1 VRPDLRRRITISL
14 IFLITCAFLSV
25 INAYCDDRSYY
36 MSNFKINAQ
45 LDSMGNMDIIEEI
58 TYEFDGSFSGV
69 YRTLKT
75 ADSDG
80 IEAVEVYKKQLDML
94 SPFVQD
100 NSERENTFQLIDEG
114 DGIRLKI
121 FSSAVNE
128 STTFTLKY
136 RVLNVAEK
144 YNDIAEINWK
154 FMGEDT
160 EVKIENF
167 ELVIRIPEGADKEQ
181 IKVFGH
187 GPLSGVSEIADS
199 RTVVLRV
206 DELPPRNFVEA
217 RVLFPP
223 ELIKGSKKVFNKDAL
238 AEIMSE
244 EKGFADEANAIRA
257 KARIVVRFSFVYVLF
272 ELLMIVYLYFKFDK
286 EYKAKFKG
294 DYFRE
299 LPGSYSPAVLAMLW
313 NFGSVRPRDLTATL
327 MDLVRRKY
335 LELIVEK
342 EEINGLFGNRAENGY
357 LFRLNKEAD
366 LEALSP
372 HEKYAIEWLIFKIG
386 DGEQVSLEDIENSS
400 KTREGAID
408 FRRDYDIWTGHV
420 QSEADSYSFFDR
432 NTVKGILFGVLT
444 AVIGMV
450 FGGYTAARH
459 ENILGFVILMLVS
472 IILLIY
478 SLTIRRRS
486 KSGVEQFK
494 MWKAFRKFLRHF
506 SSLDKADLP
515 AVTMWEHYLV
525 YAITLGVAKEVISQL
540 KLVFR
545 EEDFN
550 NSHLTYLY
558 YGRYGHRHNYFDTI
572 DNVTNSMV
580 KSTESV
586 YRQAVS
592 KTSSGSGGGGGFSG
606 GGGRGGGGGGA
617 GAF

>member
-1 VRPDLRRRITISL
+1 MRRRITILL
-14 IFLITCAFLSV
+14 IFLITCALLSV
-25 INAYCDDRSYY
+25 ITAYCDDRSYY
-36 MSNFKINAQ
+36 MSSFKINAQ

-58 TYEFDGSFSGV
+58 TYEFDGSFRGV
-69 YRTLKT
+69 YRTLRT
-75 ADSDG
+75 AGSDG
-80 IEAVEVYKKQLDML
+80 IEAVEVYKKQPDML

-100 NSERENTFQLIDEG
+100 NSERDNTFQLIGE
-114 DGIRLKI
+114 DGGIKLKI
-121 FSSAVNE
+121 FSAAVNE
-128 STTFTLKY
+128 SRTFILKY
-136 RVLNVAEK
+136 RVLNAAAK
-144 YNDIAEINWK
+144 FNDIAEIYWK

-167 ELVIRIPEGADKEQ
+167 ELVIKIPEGADKEQ

-187 GPLSGVSEIADS
+187 GPLSGFSEIADS
-199 RTVVLRV
+199 KTVVLRV
-206 DELPPRNFVEA
+206 DELPARNFVEA

-223 ELIKGSKKVFNKDAL
+223 ELINDSKKVFNRDAL

-244 EKGFADEANAIRA
+244 EQGFADEANEIRT
-257 KARIVVRFSFVYVLF
+257 KARIIVGFSFVYVLF

-286 EYKAKFKG
+286 EYKAKFAG

-299 LPGSYSPAVLAMLW
+299 LPGSYSPAVLAVLW

-342 EEINGLFGNRAENGY
+342 EEVNGLFGSRADNEY
-357 LFRLNKEAD
+357 VFKLNKEAD
-366 LEALSP
+366 LMVLSP
-372 HEKYAIEWLIFKIG
+372 HEKYAIEWLIFRIG
-386 DGEQVSLEDIENSS
+386 DGERVSLEDIENSS
-400 KTREGAID
+400 KTRESAID
-408 FRRDYDIWTGHV
+408 FSRDYDIWTGLV
-420 QSEADSYSFFDR
+420 KSEADSYSFFDK

-444 AVIGMV
+444 AVIGMI

-459 ENILGFVILMLVS
+459 DNILGFAILMAVS

-515 AVTMWEHYLV
+515 AVIMWEHYLV
-525 YAITLGVAKEVISQL
+525 YAISLGVAKEVISQL
-540 KLVFR
+540 RLVFR

-558 YGRYGHRHNYFDTI
+558 YGRYGHIHNYFDTI
-572 DNVTNSMV
+572 DNITDSMV
-580 KSTESV
+580 KTTESV
-586 YRQAVS
+586 YRQAMS
-592 KTSSGSGGGGGFSG
+592 KASSGSGGGGGFSG

>member
-1 VRPDLRRRITISL
+1 
-14 IFLITCAFLSV
+14 
-25 INAYCDDRSYY
+25 
-36 MSNFKINAQ
+36 MSSFKINAQ

-58 TYEFDGSFSGV
+58 TYEFDGSFRGV
-69 YRTLKT
+69 YRTLRT
-75 ADSDG
+75 AGSDG
-80 IEAVEVYKKQLDML
+80 IEAVEVYKKQPDML

-100 NSERENTFQLIDEG
+100 NSERDNTFQLIGE
-114 DGIRLKI
+114 DGGIKLKI
-121 FSSAVNE
+121 FSAAVNE
-128 STTFTLKY
+128 SRTFILKY
-136 RVLNVAEK
+136 RVLNAAAK
-144 YNDIAEINWK
+144 FNDIAEIYWK

-167 ELVIRIPEGADKEQ
+167 ELVIKIPEGADKEQ

-187 GPLSGVSEIADS
+187 GPLSGFSEIADS
-199 RTVVLRV
+199 KTVVLRV
-206 DELPPRNFVEA
+206 DELPARNFVEA

-223 ELIKGSKKVFNKDAL
+223 ELIKDSKKVFNRDAL

-244 EKGFADEANAIRA
+244 EKEFADEANEIRT
-257 KARIVVRFSFVYVLF
+257 KARIIVGFSFVYVLF

-286 EYKAKFKG
+286 EYKAKFAG

-299 LPGSYSPAVLAMLW
+299 LPGSYSPAVMAVLW
-313 NFGSVRPRDLTATL
+313 NFGSVKPRDLTATL
-327 MDLVRRKY
+327 MDLVRMKY

-342 EEINGLFGNRAENGY
+342 EEVNGLFGSRADNEY
-357 LFRLNKEAD
+357 IFKLNKEAD
-366 LEALSP
+366 LMVLSP
-372 HEKYAIEWLIFKIG
+372 HEKYAIEWLIFRIG
-386 DGEQVSLEDIENSS
+386 DGERVSLEDIENSS
-400 KTREGAID
+400 KTRESAID
-408 FRRDYDIWTGHV
+408 FSRDYDIWTGLV
-420 QSEADSYSFFDR
+420 KSEADSYSFFDK

-444 AVIGMV
+444 AVIGMI

-459 ENILGFVILMLVS
+459 DNILGFAILMLVS

-515 AVTMWEHYLV
+515 AVIMWEHYLV
-525 YAITLGVAKEVISQL
+525 YAISLGVAKEVISQL
-540 KLVFR
+540 RLVFR

-558 YGRYGHRHNYFDTI
+558 YGRYGHIHNYFDTI
-572 DNVTNSMV
+572 DNITDSMV
-580 KSTESV
+580 KTTESV
-586 YRQAVS
+586 YRQAMS
-592 KTSSGSGGGGGFSG
+592 KASSGSGGGGGFSG
-606 GGGRGGGGGGA
+606 GGGGGGGGGA

>member
-1 VRPDLRRRITISL
+1 
-14 IFLITCAFLSV
+14 
-25 INAYCDDRSYY
+25 
-36 MSNFKINAQ
+36 MSSFKINAQ

-58 TYEFDGSFSGV
+58 TYEFDGSFRGV
-69 YRTLKT
+69 YRTLRT
-75 ADSDG
+75 AGSDG
-80 IEAVEVYKKQLDML
+80 IEAVEVYKKQPDML

-100 NSERENTFQLIDEG
+100 NSERDNTFQLIGE
-114 DGIRLKI
+114 DGGIKLKI
-121 FSSAVNE
+121 FSAAVNE
-128 STTFTLKY
+128 SRTFILKY
-136 RVLNVAEK
+136 RVLNAAAK
-144 YNDIAEINWK
+144 FNDIAEIYWK

-167 ELVIRIPEGADKEQ
+167 ELVIKIPEGADKEQ

-187 GPLSGVSEIADS
+187 GPLSGFSEIADS
-199 RTVVLRV
+199 KTVVLRV
-206 DELPPRNFVEA
+206 DELPARNFVEA

-223 ELIKGSKKVFNKDAL
+223 ELIKDSKKVFNRDAL

-244 EKGFADEANAIRA
+244 EKEFADEANEIRT
-257 KARIVVRFSFVYVLF
+257 KARIIVGFSFVYVLF

-286 EYKAKFKG
+286 EYKSKFEG

-299 LPGSYSPAVLAMLW
+299 LPGSYSPAVMAVLW
-313 NFGSVRPRDLTATL
+313 NFGSVKPRDLTATL
-327 MDLVRRKY
+327 MDLVRMKY

-342 EEINGLFGNRAENGY
+342 EEVNGLFGSRADNEY
-357 LFRLNKEAD
+357 IFKLNKEAD
-366 LEALSP
+366 LMVLSP
-372 HEKYAIEWLIFKIG
+372 HEKYAIEWLIFRIG
-386 DGEQVSLEDIENSS
+386 DGERVSLEDIENSS
-400 KTREGAID
+400 KTRESAID
-408 FRRDYDIWTGHV
+408 FSRDYDIWTGLV
-420 QSEADSYSFFDR
+420 KSEADSYSFFDK

-444 AVIGMV
+444 AVIGMI

-459 ENILGFVILMLVS
+459 DNILGFAILMLVS

-515 AVTMWEHYLV
+515 AVIMWEHYLV
-525 YAITLGVAKEVISQL
+525 YAISLGVAKEVISQL
-540 KLVFR
+540 RLVFR

-558 YGRYGHRHNYFDTI
+558 YGRYGHIHNYFDTI
-572 DNVTNSMV
+572 DNITDSMV
-580 KSTESV
+580 KTTESV
-586 YRQAVS
+586 YRQAMS
-592 KTSSGSGGGGGFSG
+592 KASSGSGGGGGFSG
-606 GGGRGGGGGGA
+606 GGGGGGGGGGA

>member
-1 VRPDLRRRITISL
+1 
-14 IFLITCAFLSV
+14 
-25 INAYCDDRSYY
+25 
-36 MSNFKINAQ
+36 MSSFKINAQ

-58 TYEFDGSFSGV
+58 TYEFDGSFRGV
-69 YRTLKT
+69 YRTLRT
-75 ADSDG
+75 AGSDG
-80 IEAVEVYKKQLDML
+80 IEAVEVCKKQPDML

-100 NSERENTFQLIDEG
+100 NSERDNTFQLIGE
-114 DGIRLKI
+114 DGGIKLKI
-121 FSSAVNE
+121 FSAAVNE
-128 STTFTLKY
+128 SRTFILKY
-136 RVLNVAEK
+136 RVLNAAAK
-144 YNDIAEINWK
+144 FNDIAEIYWK

-167 ELVIRIPEGADKEQ
+167 ELVIKIPEGADKEQ

-187 GPLSGVSEIADS
+187 GPLSGFSEIADS
-199 RTVVLRV
+199 KTVVLRV
-206 DELPPRNFVEA
+206 DELPARNFVEA

-223 ELIKGSKKVFNKDAL
+223 ELIKYSKKVFNRDAL

-244 EKGFADEANAIRA
+244 EKEFADEANEIRT
-257 KARIVVRFSFVYVLF
+257 KARIIVGFSFVYVLF

-286 EYKAKFKG
+286 EYKAKFAG

-299 LPGSYSPAVLAMLW
+299 LPGSYSPAVMAVLW
-313 NFGSVRPRDLTATL
+313 NFGSVKPRDLTATL
-327 MDLVRRKY
+327 MDLVRMKY

-342 EEINGLFGNRAENGY
+342 EEVNGLFGSRADNEY
-357 LFRLNKEAD
+357 IFKLNKEAD
-366 LEALSP
+366 LMVLSP
-372 HEKYAIEWLIFKIG
+372 HEKYAIEWLIFRIG
-386 DGEQVSLEDIENSS
+386 DGERVSLEDIENSS
-400 KTREGAID
+400 KTRESAID
-408 FRRDYDIWTGHV
+408 FSRDYDIWTGLV
-420 QSEADSYSFFDR
+420 KSEADSYSFFDK

-444 AVIGMV
+444 AVIGMI

-459 ENILGFVILMLVS
+459 DNILGFAILMAVS

-515 AVTMWEHYLV
+515 AVIMWEHYLV
-525 YAITLGVAKEVISQL
+525 YAISLGVAKEVISQL
-540 KLVFR
+540 RLVFR

-558 YGRYGHRHNYFDTI
+558 YGRYGHIHNYFDTI
-572 DNVTNSMV
+572 DNITDSMV
-580 KSTESV
+580 KTTESV
-586 YRQAVS
+586 YRQAMS
-592 KTSSGSGGGGGFSG
+592 KASSGSGGGGGFSG
-606 GGGRGGGGGGA
+606 GGGGGGGGGGA

>member
-1 VRPDLRRRITISL
+1 
-14 IFLITCAFLSV
+14 
-25 INAYCDDRSYY
+25 
-36 MSNFKINAQ
+36 MSSFKINAQ

-58 TYEFDGSFSGV
+58 TYEFDGSFRGV
-69 YRTLKT
+69 YRTLRT
-75 ADSDG
+75 AGSDG
-80 IEAVEVYKKQLDML
+80 IEAVEVYKKQPDML

-100 NSERENTFQLIDEG
+100 NSERDNTFQLIGE
-114 DGIRLKI
+114 DGGIKLKI
-121 FSSAVNE
+121 FSAAVNE
-128 STTFTLKY
+128 SRTFILKY
-136 RVLNVAEK
+136 RVLNAAAK
-144 YNDIAEINWK
+144 FNDIAEIYWK

-167 ELVIRIPEGADKEQ
+167 ELVIKIPEGADKEQ

-187 GPLSGVSEIADS
+187 GPLSGFSEIADS
-199 RTVVLRV
+199 KTVVLRV
-206 DELPPRNFVEA
+206 DELPARNFVEA

-223 ELIKGSKKVFNKDAL
+223 ELIKDSKKVFNRDAL

-244 EKGFADEANAIRA
+244 EKEFADEANEIRT
-257 KARIVVRFSFVYVLF
+257 KARIIVGFSFVYVLF

-286 EYKAKFKG
+286 EYKAKFAG

-299 LPGSYSPAVLAMLW
+299 LPGSYSPAVMAVLW
-313 NFGSVRPRDLTATL
+313 NFGSVKPRDLTATL

-342 EEINGLFGNRAENGY
+342 EEVNGLFGSRADNEY
-357 LFRLNKEAD
+357 VFKLNKEAD
-366 LEALSP
+366 LMVLSP
-372 HEKYAIEWLIFKIG
+372 HEKYAIEWLIFRIG
-386 DGEQVSLEDIENSS
+386 DGERVSLEDIENSS
-400 KTREGAID
+400 KTRESAID
-408 FRRDYDIWTGHV
+408 FSRDYDIWTGLV
-420 QSEADSYSFFDR
+420 KSEADSYSFFDK

-444 AVIGMV
+444 AVIGMI

-459 ENILGFVILMLVS
+459 DNILGFAILMAVS

-515 AVTMWEHYLV
+515 AVIMWEHYLV
-525 YAITLGVAKEVISQL
+525 YAISLGVAKEVISQL
-540 KLVFR
+540 RLVFR

-558 YGRYGHRHNYFDTI
+558 YGRYGHIHNYFDTI
-572 DNVTNSMV
+572 DNITDSMV
-580 KSTESV
+580 KTTESV
-586 YRQAVS
+586 YRQAMS
-592 KTSSGSGGGGGFSG
+592 KASSGSGGGGGFSG

>member
-1 VRPDLRRRITISL
+1 MRRRITILL
-14 IFLITCAFLSV
+14 IFLITCALLSV
-25 INAYCDDRSYY
+25 ITAYCDDRSYY
-36 MSNFKINAQ
+36 MSSFKINAQ

-58 TYEFDGSFSGV
+58 TYEFDGSFRGV
-69 YRTLKT
+69 YRTLRT
-75 ADSDG
+75 AGSDG
-80 IEAVEVYKKQLDML
+80 IEAVEVYKKQPDML

-100 NSERENTFQLIDEG
+100 NSERDNTFQLIGE
-114 DGIRLKI
+114 DGGIKLKI
-121 FSSAVNE
+121 FSAAVNE
-128 STTFTLKY
+128 SRTFILKY
-136 RVLNVAEK
+136 RVLNAAAK
-144 YNDIAEINWK
+144 FNDIAEIYWK

-167 ELVIRIPEGADKEQ
+167 ELVIKIPEGADKEQ

-187 GPLSGVSEIADS
+187 GPLSGFSEIADS
-199 RTVVLRV
+199 KTVVLRV
-206 DELPPRNFVEA
+206 DELPARNFVEA

-223 ELIKGSKKVFNKDAL
+223 ELIKDSKKVFNRDAL

-244 EKGFADEANAIRA
+244 EKEFADEANEIRT
-257 KARIVVRFSFVYVLF
+257 KARIIVGFSFVYVLF

-286 EYKAKFKG
+286 EYKAKFAG

-299 LPGSYSPAVLAMLW
+299 LPGSYSPAVMAVLW
-313 NFGSVRPRDLTATL
+313 NFGSVKPRDLTATL
-327 MDLVRRKY
+327 MDLVRMKY

-342 EEINGLFGNRAENGY
+342 EEVNGLFGSRADNEY
-357 LFRLNKEAD
+357 IFKLNKEAD
-366 LEALSP
+366 LMVLSP
-372 HEKYAIEWLIFKIG
+372 HEKYAIEWLIFRIG
-386 DGEQVSLEDIENSS
+386 DGERVSLEDIENSS
-400 KTREGAID
+400 KTRESAID
-408 FRRDYDIWTGHV
+408 FSRDYDIWTGLV
-420 QSEADSYSFFDR
+420 KSEADSYSFFDK

-444 AVIGMV
+444 AVIGMI

-459 ENILGFVILMLVS
+459 DNILGFAILMLVS

-515 AVTMWEHYLV
+515 AVIMWEHYLV
-525 YAITLGVAKEVISQL
+525 YAISLGVAKEVISQL
-540 KLVFR
+540 RLVFR

-558 YGRYGHRHNYFDTI
+558 YGRYGHIHNYFDTI
-572 DNVTNSMV
+572 DNITDSMV
-580 KSTESV
+580 KTTESV
-586 YRQAVS
+586 YRQAMS
-592 KTSSGSGGGGGFSG
+592 KASSGSGGGGGFSG
-606 GGGRGGGGGGA
+606 GGGGGGGGGA

>member
-1 VRPDLRRRITISL
+1 MRRRITVSL

-25 INAYCDDRSYY
+25 ITAYCDDRSYY
-36 MSNFKINAQ
+36 MSSFRINAQ

-58 TYEFDGSFSGV
+58 TYEFDGIFRGV

-75 ADSDG
+75 AGSDG
-80 IEAVEVYKKQLDML
+80 IEAVEVYKKQPGML

-100 NSERENTFQLIDEG
+100 NSERDNTFQLIDEG

-167 ELVIRIPEGADKEQ
+167 ELVIKIPEGADKEQ

-187 GPLSGVSEIADS
+187 GPLSGFSEIVDS

-206 DELPPRNFVEA
+206 DELPARNFVEA

-223 ELIKGSKKVFNKDAL
+223 ELIKDTKKVFNKDAFS
-238 AEIMSE
+238 EIMSE

-257 KARIVVRFSFVYVLF
+257 KARIIVGSSFAYVLF

-286 EYKAKFKG
+286 EYKADFKG
-294 DYFRE
+294 EYFRE
-299 LPGSYSPAVLAMLW
+299 LPGSYSPAVLAVLW
-313 NFGSVRPRDLTATL
+313 NFGSVKPRDLTATL

-342 EEINGLFGNRAENGY
+342 EEVKGIFSNRAENEY
-357 LFRLNKEAD
+357 VFRLNKEAD
-366 LEALSP
+366 LESLSP
-372 HEKYAIEWLIFKIG
+372 HEKFAVQWLIFEIG
-386 DGEQVSLEDIENSS
+386 DGEKVSLEDIENSS
-400 KTREGAID
+400 KTREGAIN
-408 FRRDYDIWTGHV
+408 FKRDYDTWTGHV
-420 QSEADSYSFFDR
+420 TSEADGYSFFDK
-432 NTVKGILFGVLT
+432 NTVKGLLFGVLI

-450 FGGYTAARH
+450 FGGFTAARY

-486 KSGVEQFK
+486 RSGVEQFK

-540 KLVFR
+540 KVVFR

-550 NSHLTYLY
+550 NAGLTYLY
-558 YGRYGHRHNYFDTI
+558 YGHYGHRHNYFDTI
-572 DNVTNSMV
+572 DSVTNSMV
-580 KSTESV
+580 KT
-586 YRQAVS
+586 
-592 KTSSGSGGGGGFSG
+592 
-606 GGGRGGGGGGA
+606 
-617 GAF
+617 